1 MKGKLIVLSGPSG
14 TGKSTVISR
23 VMAQYPNLQFSVS
36 ATTRDIR
43 PGETDGKD
51 YYFVTRAQFAEM
63 VKNDALLEHAEYV
76 GNCYGTPA
84 KPVQQALDSGVDILL
99 DIEPQGALQVRA
111 CRPDAVL
118 LFLAP
123 PSLKTLEM
131 RLTGRGDTAPGL
143 VQKRLA
149 KAKWEMEQ
157 AEKYDYIVI
166 NDEVDK
172 AAGEVLA
179 VITAEKCRT
188 KERINQLKEETYN
201 ALSTHC

>member
-1 MKGKLIVLSGPSG
+1 MLSGPSG

-23 VMAQYPNLQFSVS
+23 VMERYPNLQFSVS
-36 ATTRDIR
+36 ATTRPIR

-51 YYFVTRAQFAEM
+51 YYFVTREQFETM
-63 VKNDALLEHAEYV
+63 LQNNELLEHAEYV

-84 KPVQQALDSGVDILL
+84 GPIEDALNQGTDILL

-111 CRPDAVL
+111 AREDAVL

-123 PSLKTLEM
+123 PSLAVLEK
-131 RLTGRGDTAPGL
+131 RLTGRGDTAPDL
-143 VQKRLA
+143 VQKRL
-149 KAKWEMEQ
+149 KQAKWEFEQ
-157 AEKYDYIVI
+157 APKYDYIVV
-166 NDEVDK
+166 NDDVDT

-188 KERINQLKEETYN
+188 KERIDLLKED
-201 ALSTHC
+201 

>member
-51 YYFVTRAQFAEM
+51 YYFVTRAQFEEM
-63 VKNDALLEHAEYV
+63 IQNDALLEHAEYV

-131 RLTGRGDTAPGL
+131 RLTGRGDTAPEL

-188 KERINQLKEETYN
+188 KERINQLKEEP
-201 ALSTHC
+201 